1 MDALTLQ
8 LRFVPTYYQL
18 QLKSNMYFHWQLIES
33 MEEGKVVVA
42 LGGGR
47 RNFQTV
53 ENGGRRS
60 LKDLVNRFTI
70 VNTKFNSEVQPN

>member
-8 LRFVPTYYQL
+8 LRFVSTYDQHEPE
-18 QLKSNMYFHWQLIES
+18 SHPSFHLQLIES

-60 LKDLVNRFTI
+60 LKDLVNRFEI
-70 VNTKFNSEVQPN
+70 VDTK

>member
-1 MDALTLQ
+1 M
-8 LRFVPTYYQL
+8 
-18 QLKSNMYFHWQLIES
+18 
-33 MEEGKVVVA
+33 VVA

-60 LKDLVNRFTI
+60 LKDLVNRWKEDEDHNYLETSDDLASWDRNGRALGLFAMSHMDYE
-70 VNTKFNSEVQPN
+70 VNVAQTSQV

>member
-1 MDALTLQ
+1 M
-8 LRFVPTYYQL
+8 
-18 QLKSNMYFHWQLIES
+18 ES

-60 LKDLVNRFTI
+60 LKDLVNRFTL
-70 VNTKFNSEVQPN
+70 VKPESQRARESESERENIGKDQRE